1 MGLLVGLPL
10 KIFYLLFV
18 LLRLALPVI
27 VLLAVFWLMRRMFR
41 RGAGK
46 TEEYKETK
54 NEPKFHGPVYTV
66 DYQEVDETED
76 KK

>member
-10 KIFYLLFV
+10 KLFYLLFA

-27 VLLAVFWLMRRMFR
+27 VLLAVIWLVRRMYR
-41 RGAGK
+41 RGSGQAREHKQKK
-46 TEEYKETK
+46 TEP
-54 NEPKFHGPVYTV
+54 NFHGPVYTV